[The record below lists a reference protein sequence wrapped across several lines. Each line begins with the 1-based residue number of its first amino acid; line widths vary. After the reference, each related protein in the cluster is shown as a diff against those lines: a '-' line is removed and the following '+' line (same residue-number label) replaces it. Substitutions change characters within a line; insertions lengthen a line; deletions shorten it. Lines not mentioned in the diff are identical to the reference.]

1 MTNKELKNIFA
12 GALPATINADTEW
25 QLIADKYSDS
35 SRHYHTLKHLC
46 DMGTEL
52 EQYYGSVIPTTTIL
66 ALVYHDFEYN
76 VLRSDNEKQSALY
89 ASRKLYLWGLPGS
102 VIGQV
107 KQMIESTQQHTTES
121 NNTEVRVFLDAD
133 MAVLGSQPDVYN
145 AYAKAVRKEFAIY
158 PDFMYNKGRRD
169 FLKRTLDN
177 GNVFLTNYFNDKYG
191 AQARINIQN
200 ELNSLL

>member
-25 QLIADKYSDS
+25 QLIADKYNNN
-35 SRHYHTLKHLC
+35 RHYHTLVHLC
-46 DMGTEL
+46 NMCSCL
-52 EQYYGSVIPTTTIL
+52 QSYYSASLPVATVL

-76 VLRSDNEKQSALY
+76 VLRTDNEKQSALY
-89 ASRKLYLWGLPGS
+89 ATEKLNRWSMPTKL
-102 VIGQV
+102 IERV
-107 KQMIESTQQHTTES
+107 KYMIECTQSHSADTDD
-121 NNTEVRVFLDAD
+121 TEVRIFLDAD
-133 MAVLGSQPDVYN
+133 MAILGSDEVAYN
-145 AYAKAVRKEFAIY
+145 TYTTAVRKEFAIY
-158 PDFMYNKGRRD
+158 PDFMYNKGRRA

-177 GNVFLTNYFNDKYG
+177 ENVFLTKYFNDKYG

>member
-1 MTNKELKNIFA
+1 MNNDKLKSLFV
-12 GALPATINADTEW
+12 NAIPSAIDAEW
-25 QLIADKYSDS
+25 QLIADRYSDS

-52 EQYYGSVIPTTTIL
+52 EQYYGNIIPTTTIL

-89 ASRKLYLWGLPGS
+89 ASRKLDLWGLPGS

-121 NNTEVRVFLDAD
+121 NSTELQIFLDAD
-133 MAVLGSQPDVYN
+133 MAVLGSKTDVYN

-158 PDFMYNKGRRD
+158 PDFLYNKGRRD